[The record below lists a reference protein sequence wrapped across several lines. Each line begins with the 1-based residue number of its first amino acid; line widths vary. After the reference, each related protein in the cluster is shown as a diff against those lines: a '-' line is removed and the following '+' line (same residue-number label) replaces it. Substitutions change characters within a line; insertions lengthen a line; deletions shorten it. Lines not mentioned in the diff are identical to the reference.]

1 MIVASP
7 LLPATARL
15 RDYLQ
20 LTKPRII
27 LLLLISTAAG
37 MLLASGSRLDP
48 RLLLLTLVAG
58 ACAAGAANTL
68 NCIYDRDIDAVM
80 ERTRQRPLPSGRISL
95 SSAWAFALI
104 LAGGSYSLLS
114 LGANPLAAQLAMA
127 GIVLYVL
134 VYTHWLKRHSDQ
146 NIVLG
151 GSAGA
156 VPPLVGWAAVTG
168 GLDWPAWVLFALICL
183 WTPPHFW
190 ALALL
195 IREDYAAVGV
205 PMLPCVVG
213 EERTARQTL
222 IYALLLLPVS
232 LLLVWPLGVAGWF
245 YAIAAIALGW
255 ELIRRCALLLQAPTD
270 RDRARSLFRFS
281 IAHLML
287 LCGCLGLEA
296 MLR

>member
-1 MIVASP
+1 MIVATPGVFGST
-7 LLPATARL
+7 LL

-37 MLLASGSRLDP
+37 MLLAAGSALDP
-48 RLLLLTLVAG
+48 GLLLLTLVAG

-80 ERTRQRPLPSGRISL
+80 ERTRQRPIPSGRISVA
-95 SSAWAFALI
+95 SAWAFALT
-104 LAGGSYSLLS
+104 LAGLSYSLLS

-168 GLDWPAWVLFALICL
+168 GLDWPAWVLFALVFL

-195 IREDYAAVGV
+195 IREDYAAVRV

-213 EERTARQTL
+213 EERTARQTML
-222 IYALLLLPVS
+222 YALVLLPVS

-255 ELIRRCALLLQAPTD
+255 ELIRRCSLLLEQPTD
-270 RDRARSLFRFS
+270 RERARGLFKFS

-296 MLR
+296 MVR